1 MGWGIFFKVERDRF
15 TLIGR
20 SCDSG
25 VAGIEDTTKQWSISS
40 KHTSYILGKVE
51 SLDNFHISHAE

>member
-1 MGWGIFFKVERDRF
+1 MFFEVEKDRF

-51 SLDNFHISHAE
+51 SQSNFHISHEE